1 MIPSVADK
9 TPIPAKVW
17 RRHTDPP
24 GLWISVVIGSVSLHL
39 LAFWL
44 MRSSNAF
51 SFWFPQQSQSV
62 VPIELIDI
70 APKTKSITKSKST
83 AKTVSPKPLSSTQK
97 SVPARSIQTARTTP
111 RNQDFGVINSAE
123 NLQQKSRTY
132 ASQSNSRPFRQQ
144 RVLIVTPKPTPTATP
159 KPTVP
164 VGSLPW
170 NRRQEIK
177 LGKGTPLSTGIPS
190 NPPVSEAENR
200 ETPPRTP
207 TQETPA
213 TRTRETPSTR
223 TRETPATRTRETP
236 STRTRETPSTR
247 TRETPPTRTRETP
260 STRTR
265 ETPPTPTRETPPT
278 PTRETPPT
286 PTRETPSTPTRETP
300 ATPTRETPATPTGGA
315 SVAIV
320 APLLR
325 DKVSNLIQSGRLRQD
340 ALPDVIALYRGSN
353 TKQLDSSFL
362 PGDSEVKPA
371 QILASLVIDN
381 KGNFQQALVI
391 EIEPATSQS
400 EKSTYERILNEVF
413 KTENFFAAHNNDGT
427 KPDLSNLYVWIKIQ
441 PANSN

>member
-51 SFWFPQQSQSV
+51 SLWFPQQSQSV

-97 SVPARSIQTARTTP
+97 SVPARSLQTARTTP
-111 RNQDFGVINSAE
+111 RNQDFGAINSAE

-132 ASQSNSRPFRQQ
+132 TSQSNSRPFRQQ
-144 RVLIVTPKPTPTATP
+144 RVLTATPKPTSTPTPIATP

-207 TQETPA
+207 TQEN
-213 TRTRETPSTR
+213 
-223 TRETPATRTRETP
+223 
-236 STRTRETPSTR
+236 
-247 TRETPPTRTRETP
+247 PPTRTRETP
-260 STRTR
+260 STPIR
-265 ETPPTPTRETPPT
+265 ETPA
-278 PTRETPPT
+278 
-286 PTRETPSTPTRETP
+286 TPTRETP

-413 KTENFFAAHNNDGT
+413 KTENFLAAHNNDGT

>member
-51 SFWFPQQSQSV
+51 SLWFPQQSQSV

-83 AKTVSPKPLSSTQK
+83 AKTVSPRPLSSTQK

-111 RNQDFGVINSAE
+111 RNQDFGAINSAE

-144 RVLIVTPKPTPTATP
+144 RVLTATPKPTSTSTSTPTPTPTPIATP

-200 ETPPRTP
+200 ETPPRTS
-207 TQETPA
+207 TQEN
-213 TRTRETPSTR
+213 
-223 TRETPATRTRETP
+223 P

-260 STRTR
+260 PTRTRETPSTRTR
-265 ETPPTPTRETPPT
+265 ETPPTRTRETPAT

-286 PTRETPSTPTRETP
+286 RTRETPS
-300 ATPTRETPATPTGGA
+300 TPTRETPATPTGGA

-325 DKVSNLIQSGRLRQD
+325 DKVSNLIQSGKLRQD

-413 KTENFFAAHNNDGT
+413 KTENFLAAHNNDGT

>member
-1 MIPSVADK
+1 MIPSIADK

-51 SFWFPQQSQSV
+51 SFWYPQQSQSV

-144 RVLIVTPKPTPTATP
+144 RVLIATPKPTPTATP

-200 ETPPRTP
+200 ETLPRTP
-207 TQETPA
+207 TQ
-213 TRTRETPSTR
+213 
-223 TRETPATRTRETP
+223 ETP

-247 TRETPPTRTRETP
+247 TRETPSTPTRETPANRTRETPPTRTRETP
-260 STRTR
+260 A
-265 ETPPTPTRETPPT
+265 
-278 PTRETPPT
+278 
-286 PTRETPSTPTRETP
+286 TPTRETP
-300 ATPTRETPATPTGGA
+300 ATPTRETPATATRETPATPTGGA

>member
-51 SFWFPQQSQSV
+51 SLWFPQQSQSV

-83 AKTVSPKPLSSTQK
+83 AKTVSPKPLSSTQR
-97 SVPARSIQTARTTP
+97 SAPARSIQTARTTP
-111 RNQDFGVINSAE
+111 RNQHFGAINSAE

-132 ASQSNSRPFRQQ
+132 TFQSNSRPIRQQ
-144 RVLIVTPKPTPTATP
+144 RVLTATPKPIATPKSTPIATPKSTPIATP
-159 KPTVP
+159 KPTVL

-190 NPPVSEAENR
+190 NSPVSEAENR
-200 ETPPRTP
+200 ETPPRIP
-207 TQETPA
+207 TQENPPTRTRETPL
-213 TRTRETPSTR
+213 TRTRETPST
-223 TRETPATRTRETP
+223 
-236 STRTRETPSTR
+236 
-247 TRETPPTRTRETP
+247 PTK
-260 STRTR
+260 
-265 ETPPTPTRETPPT
+265 
-278 PTRETPPT
+278 
-286 PTRETPSTPTRETP
+286 ETPSTPTKETP
-300 ATPTRETPATPTGGA
+300 STPTKETPSTPTGGA

-362 PGDSEVKPA
+362 PSDSKVKPA

-413 KTENFFAAHNNDGT
+413 KTENFLAAHNNDGT

>member
-51 SFWFPQQSQSV
+51 SLWFPQQSQSV

-70 APKTKSITKSKST
+70 APKTKSIIKSKST

-97 SVPARSIQTARTTP
+97 SVPARSLQTARTTP
-111 RNQDFGVINSAE
+111 RNQDFGAIDSAE
-123 NLQQKSRTY
+123 NLHQKSRTY

-144 RVLIVTPKPTPTATP
+144 RVLTATP

-190 NPPVSEAENR
+190 NPSVSEAEKR

-207 TQETPA
+207 TQETPP
-213 TRTRETPSTR
+213 TRTRETPTTPTRETPSTSTRETPSTR
-223 TRETPATRTRETP
+223 TRETPAT
-236 STRTRETPSTR
+236 
-247 TRETPPTRTRETP
+247 
-260 STRTR
+260 
-265 ETPPTPTRETPPT
+265 
-278 PTRETPPT
+278 
-286 PTRETPSTPTRETP
+286 PTRETP
-300 ATPTRETPATPTGGA
+300 ATPTRETLSTRTRETPATATRETPSTPTGGA

-362 PGDSEVKPA
+362 PGDSKVKPA

-413 KTENFFAAHNNDGT
+413 KTENFLAAHNNDGT

>member
-44 MRSSNAF
+44 MRSSNVF
-51 SFWFPQQSQSV
+51 SLWFPQQSQSV

-97 SVPARSIQTARTTP
+97 SVPARSIQTARITP
-111 RNQDFGVINSAE
+111 RNRDFGAINSAE

-144 RVLIVTPKPTPTATP
+144 KVLTTTPKPTPTPIATP

-207 TQETPA
+207 TQENPP
-213 TRTRETPSTR
+213 TRTRETPSTRTRETPVTRTRETPSTRTRETPSTPTRETPATR

-236 STRTRETPSTR
+236 STRTRETPATR
-247 TRETPPTRTRETP
+247 
-260 STRTR
+260 
-265 ETPPTPTRETPPT
+265 
-278 PTRETPPT
+278 
-286 PTRETPSTPTRETP
+286 
-300 ATPTRETPATPTGGA
+300 TGGA

-362 PGDSEVKPA
+362 PGDSKVKPA

-400 EKSTYERILNEVF
+400 EKSTYEQILNEVF

>member
-51 SFWFPQQSQSV
+51 SLWFPQQSQSV

-97 SVPARSIQTARTTP
+97 SVPARSLQTARTTP
-111 RNQDFGVINSAE
+111 RNQDFGAINSAE

-132 ASQSNSRPFRQQ
+132 TSQSNSRPFRQQ
-144 RVLIVTPKPTPTATP
+144 RVITATPKPTPKPTPTATP
-159 KPTVP
+159 KPIVP

-200 ETPPRTP
+200 ETPLRTP
-207 TQETPA
+207 TQKNPA
-213 TRTRETPSTR
+213 TR

-236 STRTRETPSTR
+236 ST
-247 TRETPPTRTRETP
+247 
-260 STRTR
+260 
-265 ETPPTPTRETPPT
+265 PTRETPAT
-278 PTRETPPT
+278 STRETPAT
-286 PTRETPSTPTRETP
+286 STRETPATSTRETP
-300 ATPTRETPATPTGGA
+300 ATPTRETPATSTGGA

-413 KTENFFAAHNNDGT
+413 KTENFLAAHNNDGT